1 MSRKDALLRL
11 HKSLVD
17 KRDALRKQLNDELT
31 HGQTTHDRSG
41 DVCDAAMDD
50 SQNELHSQLAA
61 LESRELHQIE
71 RAIILIRR
79 GRYGLCE
86 GCHGKIPMA
95 RLNALPFTTTCINC
109 QQKQERHGGMN
120 EDESANW
127 ETVFE
132 YEGSHSDKDLTIGDI
147 DLDIDMG

>member
-17 KRDALRKQLNDELT
+17 KRDALRNQLNHELEQ
-31 HGQTTHDRSG
+31 GSHDRGG
-41 DVCDAAMDD
+41 DVCDAALDD

-61 LESRELHQIE
+61 LESRELNQIE
-71 RAIILIRR
+71 RAILLIRR
-79 GRYGLCE
+79 GRYGNCE
-86 GCHGKIPMA
+86 GCQTKIPIA

-109 QQKQERHGGMN
+109 QQKQETRGTMMG
-120 EDESANW
+120 DDAANW

-132 YEGSHSDKDLTIGDI
+132 YEGSHSDKDLTIGD
-147 DLDIDMG
+147 LDMELDMG